1 MAVQPPRIIAHRGA
15 SGYLPEHTLEAKAY
29 AYAAGA
35 DYLEQDVVL
44 SRDRVPIVLHDVHLD
59 AVTNA
64 AERFPERRRA
74 DGRYYA
80 LDFSWEELRTLEVR
94 ERVNVKTGRPV
105 YPRRYPVQPGVFRLH
120 TLAEELRMIQGLNRS
135 SGRRVGVY
143 PEIKAPAWHRRE
155 GVEISPLVLAVLHE
169 AGYRTREDDC
179 FLQCFDADE
188 LRRIHQELGCELRL
202 VQLVDEKSSNEAGS
216 EGTPRP
222 GPEAL
227 ARMAQYAD
235 GIGPQIEQVVETD
248 AAGAPRVTSL
258 VAEAHAVGLEVHPYT
273 LRQDDLP
280 KFARDFSQA
289 CRVLCFEA
297 HVDGVFT
304 DFPDLMR
311 QVVSGS

>member
-44 SRDRVPIVLHDVHLD
+44 SREGTPIVLHDVQLD
-59 AVTNA
+59 AVTNV
-64 AERFPERRRA
+64 AERFPERRRS

-80 LDFSWEELRTLEVR
+80 IDFTVEELRTLEVR
-94 ERVNVKTGRPV
+94 ERVNVKTGRAV
-105 YPRRYPVQPGVFRLH
+105 YPLRYPVEPGVFRLH
-120 TLAEELRMIQGLNRS
+120 TLAEELRMIRGLNRS
-135 SGRRVGVY
+135 TGRRVGVY

-155 GVEISPLVLAVLHE
+155 GVEISPRVLAVLAE

-202 VQLVDEKSSNEAGS
+202 VQLLDEKSSDEVGAGEAA
-216 EGTPRP
+216 RP

-227 ARMAQYAD
+227 ARIAQYAD
-235 GIGPQIEQVVETD
+235 GIGPKIEQVVETD
-248 AAGAPRVTSL
+248 TKGVPRATSL

-273 LRQDDLP
+273 LRKDDLP
-280 KFARDFSQA
+280 KFARDFVHA
-289 CRVLCFEA
+289 CHVLCEEA
-297 HVDGVFT
+297 QVDGVFT

-311 QVVSGS
+311 QVVSGT